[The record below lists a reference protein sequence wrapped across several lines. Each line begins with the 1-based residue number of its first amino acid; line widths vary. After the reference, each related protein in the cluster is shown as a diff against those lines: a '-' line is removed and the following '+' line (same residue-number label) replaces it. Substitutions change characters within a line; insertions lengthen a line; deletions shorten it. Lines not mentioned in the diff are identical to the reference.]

1 MEQFPKA
8 NYSPETQA
16 ANKQFEDQANA
27 RNARRSF
34 LDKLTGKN
42 KVPGFEI
49 LKEEATQANALVD
62 KRREEES
69 AYGMPMTSHQDA
81 ADEILRGEEFSR
93 SPNDTNF
100 EEMLQVKYPLIAQS
114 IKENIF
120 NSAVRQTREASNN
133 MGSAEAETFE
143 EGVHKLMRGR
153 IDSMIRANDITGMRM
168 LLESNEPKMLAD
180 MGIAPF
186 LLRMPRE
193 LIFSQAYLLSAINIA
208 HYALEDGIHT
218 GNNKEIEE
226 YLKLKEFLTQMK
238 EAQGSHKA

>member
-16 ANKQFEDQANA
+16 ANKQFED
-27 RNARRSF
+27 
-34 LDKLTGKN
+34 
-42 KVPGFEI
+42 
-49 LKEEATQANALVD
+49 QANALVD

-81 ADEILRGEEFSR
+81 ADEILRCEEFSR

-133 MGSAEAETFE
+133 M
-143 EGVHKLMRGR
+143 
-153 IDSMIRANDITGMRM
+153 
-168 LLESNEPKMLAD
+168 
-180 MGIAPF
+180 
-186 LLRMPRE
+186 
-193 LIFSQAYLLSAINIA
+193 
-208 HYALEDGIHT
+208 
-218 GNNKEIEE
+218 EI
-226 YLKLKEFLTQMK
+226 
-238 EAQGSHKA
+238 G